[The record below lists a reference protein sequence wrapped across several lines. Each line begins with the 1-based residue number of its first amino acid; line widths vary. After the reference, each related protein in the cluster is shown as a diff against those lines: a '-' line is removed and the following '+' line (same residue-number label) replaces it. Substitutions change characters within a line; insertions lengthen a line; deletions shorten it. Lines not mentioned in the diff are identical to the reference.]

1 MDTIAVFF
9 EIVRVVFNLLLLF
22 FIPGFALS
30 LVLFPRSTDLSSID
44 RLVYSIVLSISS
56 SIVLVVFMDIVLG
69 SLVTLENITLVVG
82 VFSVILLVCWACEG
96 WYLNSQAKK
105 HQKLH
110 SHVLSEDNLKD
121 LENKI
126 MVGTIRKLQK
136 DILRDQD
143 MFGITPESFKR
154 SRKNIE
160 NIQIPQNSDI
170 DKILADAHE
179 EMKDLNWLFES

>member
-44 RLVYSIVLSISS
+44 RLVYSLVLSISS
-56 SIVLVVFMDIVLG
+56 SIVLVVFMDIVLEF
-69 SLVTLENITLVVG
+69 SVTLKNITFVVG
-82 VFSVILLVCWACEG
+82 VFSVILLLCWACEG
-96 WYLNSQAKK
+96 WYLNSRAKK
-105 HQKLH
+105 HRRLH
-110 SHVLSEDNLKD
+110 SHVLPEDNLKD

-126 MVGTIRKLQK
+126 TVGTIRKLQK
-136 DILRDQD
+136 DSLRDQD
-143 MFGITPESFKR
+143 MYGVTPESFKR

-160 NIQIPQNSDI
+160 NIQIPKNTDI
-170 DKILADAHE
+170 DKLLADAQE
-179 EMKDLNWLFES
+179 EMKDLTWLYEP